1 MTANLPPSG
10 HGVTGGDM
18 IHCSIPVEDEGGH
31 ELKGDGGRREV
42 AVWGRELGRPGNVGQ
57 GRKCGLS
64 WES

>member
-1 MTANLPPSG
+1 
-10 HGVTGGDM
+10 M